1 MSDPHGPVRRA
12 MILLAAGMYL
22 FLAILNFTHLSHLL
36 AQPEPR
42 RSVRIGM
49 ASVSALSGLLTL
61 YLWKRDRDGR
71 PLPLSACLKPA
82 WLVVGLSLVDARYA
96 SGMAIFLF
104 IGLGA
109 ALVGLWGIAILLRL
123 FFPRKP

>member
-1 MSDPHGPVRRA
+1 MSDPQAPVRRA
-12 MILLAAGMYL
+12 MLLVAAGMYL
-22 FLAILNFTHLSHLL
+22 FLGALNFTHLAHLL

-49 ASVSALSGLLTL
+49 ASASALSGVLTL

-71 PLPLSACLKPA
+71 PLPLSACLQPA

-109 ALVGLWGIAILLRL
+109 ALVGLWGIASLIRLLL
-123 FFPRKP
+123 PRKP